1 MNKEEL
7 IRSRHELLKVLIQK
21 VQIFSGIDGIFLGG
35 SIAAQNE
42 DPFSDI
48 DLRILLKE
56 SYSKDKFI
64 HLFIDEL
71 SDISFIETEAPS
83 YAVIHFNNFIKLDI
97 FVYNKI
103 DLTPSIWMQNI
114 LIIFDNKGY
123 LNTMKSKSEK
133 LVYHITQNEFDE
145 LLSKYFAFFHE
156 LYRRKERKEY
166 NYCESCTVMLKNILV
181 AFWYIELGY
190 QCNSLGD
197 WSKYE
202 GKRSILKSF
211 QLNYLDKWTPVLVG
225 GTEIFME
232 SINMEILKSAKQTA
246 KRYNLYFNEKQFN
259 EITSKVI

>member
-1 MNKEEL
+1 MKKEEL

-21 VQIFSGIDGIFLGG
+21 VQIFSGIDGIFLRG

-64 HLFIDEL
+64 QLFIDEL
-71 SDISFIETEAPS
+71 SDISFIETETRS

-133 LVYHITQNEFDE
+133 LVYHIIQNEFDE

-166 NYCESCTVMLKNILV
+166 N
-181 AFWYIELGY
+181 
-190 QCNSLGD
+190 
-197 WSKYE
+197 
-202 GKRSILKSF
+202 
-211 QLNYLDKWTPVLVG
+211 
-225 GTEIFME
+225 
-232 SINMEILKSAKQTA
+232 
-246 KRYNLYFNEKQFN
+246 
-259 EITSKVI
+259 

>member
-1 MNKEEL
+1 
-7 IRSRHELLKVLIQK
+7 SRHELLKVLIQK

-71 SDISFIETEAPS
+71 SDISFIETEARS

-145 LLSKYFAFFHE
+145 LLS
-156 LYRRKERKEY
+156 
-166 NYCESCTVMLKNILV
+166 
-181 AFWYIELGY
+181 
-190 QCNSLGD
+190 
-197 WSKYE
+197 
-202 GKRSILKSF
+202 
-211 QLNYLDKWTPVLVG
+211 
-225 GTEIFME
+225 
-232 SINMEILKSAKQTA
+232 
-246 KRYNLYFNEKQFN
+246 
-259 EITSKVI
+259 